1 MMTQTQLLR
10 SAGRGLTY
18 GIGAAAGV
26 YAAYVGATW
35 LRYGRAQPATRDDQD
50 SRLDRFMPTY
60 EIAERHHVHV
70 AAPAEVTLAAACN
83 VDLQQS
89 AVVRA
94 IFKGRELMMGSTPE
108 EPLRPRGLVS
118 LVKSLGWGVLDEI
131 PGREIVFG
139 AVTQPWEAN
148 VVFRAL
154 PPDAFAAFNEPDY
167 VKIVWTLRA
176 DPIGPRESTARTETR
191 VTTTDPGARE
201 KFRRYWSVFSPGIV
215 LIRRVMVKRVKA
227 DAERRALVGSPADRF
242 DLVST
247 GDLDPQC

>member
-1 MMTQTQLLR
+1 MTTQTQLLR

-26 YAAYVGATW
+26 YAAYVAGTW
-35 LRYGRAQPATRDDQD
+35 LRYGRAQPATGDDQD
-50 SRLDRFMPTY
+50 PRLDRFMPAC

-70 AAPAEVTLAAACN
+70 AAPAAITLAAACD

-89 AVVRA
+89 AIIRA
-94 IFKGRELMMGSTPE
+94 IFKGRELILGSDPDQ
-108 EPLRPRGLVS
+108 PGHPRGLVPFA
-118 LVKSLGWGVLDEI
+118 KGLGWGVLDEI

-139 AVTQPWEAN
+139 AVTRPWEAN

-154 PPDAFAAFNEPDY
+154 PPHAFAAFNEPDY
-167 VKIVWTLRA
+167 VKIAWTLRA
-176 DPIGPRESTARTETR
+176 DPIDARESIARTETR

-201 KFRRYWSVFSPGIV
+201 KFRRYWAVFSPGIV
-215 LIRRVMVKRVKA
+215 LIRRVMLKRVKA
-227 DAERRALVGSPADRF
+227 EAERRAVADAPADRF

-247 GDLDPQC
+247 GDLDSQC